1 MNLDKKTIKKNI
13 DCQHGIAAADKNVAQ
28 SRYKTMISPKIP
40 HSNRT
45 GLMLVKKAPS
55 VFHTRLSLYAYS

>member
-1 MNLDKKTIKKNI
+1 MNLDKKTIKKTL
-13 DCQHGIAAADKNVAQ
+13 IASTVSQQRIKAWRKN
-28 SRYKTMISPKIP
+28 RHKTMISPKIP

-55 VFHTRLSLYAYS
+55 VFHTRLSLYANS